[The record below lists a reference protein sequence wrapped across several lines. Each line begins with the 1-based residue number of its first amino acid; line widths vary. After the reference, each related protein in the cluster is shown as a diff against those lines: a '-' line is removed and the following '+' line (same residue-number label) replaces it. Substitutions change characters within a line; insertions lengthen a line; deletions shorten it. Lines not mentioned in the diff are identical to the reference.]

1 MTHEYINPD
10 TLFESSQFGYTQA
23 VKTAGATHV
32 FCAGQTAWDTELNI
46 VGAGDFTE
54 QTRKALENV
63 GLALRAAGATPRDV
77 VALRIYVVDHDMEKL
92 PIIGAALHE
101 FFGSANLPANTL
113 IGVER
118 LALPDFM
125 IEMEATAIID

>member
-1 MTHEYINPD
+1 MPLQRINPE
-10 TLFESSQFGYTQA
+10 TLFDSKQFGYTQV
-23 VKTAGATHV
+23 VKSAGSTTV

-46 VGAGDFTE
+46 VGTGDFAL
-54 QTRKALENV
+54 QTKTALENV
-63 GLALRAAGATPRDV
+63 AKALAAAGATPADV
-77 VALRIYVVDHDMEKL
+77 VALRIYVVDHNLDKL

-101 FFGSANLPANTL
+101 FFGSDNLPANTL

-118 LALPDFM
+118 LAVPDFM